1 LRLCYLV
8 GYPVEHSMSPAMHN
22 AAFKALGLEA
32 EYRLA
37 AVELWQL
44 GSFIETLRE
53 PEVMG
58 ANVTIPHKVAVM
70 RHLDQVDET
79 ARAIGAVN
87 TVVHRD
93 GMLTGYNTDATGGVK
108 ALTEAYGG
116 LEDSDVTVLGAG
128 GASRAISY
136 QVSRFECRVTV
147 LNRSVDGARRLVED
161 LRPTARAELS
171 HGALDQLPAIIGD
184 TDVLINTTPVGM
196 SPNTSDS
203 PVPAGLLH
211 GGLFVY
217 DVIYNP
223 VKTRLLRDAE
233 AKGARVLS
241 GVNMLVYQGAEAFKM
256 WTGAEPPIDL
266 MQRAVQ
272 DRLGGGPR

>member
-1 LRLCYLV
+1 MKLCYLV

-22 AAFKALGLEA
+22 AAFKALSLDA

-37 AVELWQL
+37 PVEPERL
-44 GSFIETLRE
+44 GSFIATLRG

-58 ANVTIPHKVAVM
+58 GNVTIPHKETVM

-93 GMLTGYNTDATGGVK
+93 GTLTGYNTDATGGLK
-108 ALTEAYGG
+108 ALTEAYGALVG
-116 LEDSDVTVLGAG
+116 SDVTLLGAG
-128 GASRAISY
+128 GASRALTYQISL
-136 QVSRFECRVTV
+136 VDCRVTV
-147 LNRSVDGARRLVED
+147 LNRSVERARRLVED
-161 LRPTARAELS
+161 VRPTATAQLS
-171 HGALDQLPAIIGD
+171 YGGTDRLPALIGD

-203 PVPAGLLH
+203 PVPARLLH

-241 GVNMLVYQGAEAFKM
+241 GVKMLVYQGAEAFKM
-256 WTGAEPPIDL
+256 WTGVEPPIGL
-266 MQRAVQ
+266 MQRAVE
-272 DRLGGGPR
+272 DRLGGGPL